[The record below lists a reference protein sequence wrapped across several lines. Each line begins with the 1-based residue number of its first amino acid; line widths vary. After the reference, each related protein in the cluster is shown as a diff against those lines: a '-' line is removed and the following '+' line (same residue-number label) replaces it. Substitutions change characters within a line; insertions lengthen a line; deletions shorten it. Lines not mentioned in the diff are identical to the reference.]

1 MNYNTMGKNGEIVEV
16 SVYDIV
22 IDLERHPRKEIYKET
37 IQEYAKALSKGFML
51 PEIEVFFD
59 GETYHLAEG
68 YYRVEAHRLAGLDLI
83 PANVKLGGRK
93 EALIHA
99 LGANA
104 DHGLRRTNDDKKKA
118 VKIALKDPD
127 IQKWSDRKIA
137 FTCRVSQP
145 FVSARR
151 KELTDSGYQFSTTRV
166 CANGQTME
174 TANIG
179 HKGEDVSAPVDPEVI
194 APVDPEVIA
203 PVDPE
208 VIAPADPE
216 VIAPVDPEVIAPAD
230 PEVIAPADP
239 EVIDPADPEVID
251 PVDLDD
257 FDPDAL
263 KLLVIQLQELTKI
276 QEEKIEDQINYI
288 TDLEKTVEK
297 LKDYNEYLRKEL
309 QGSIKEGVEATAF
322 LDINSMEKTDVL
334 FEA

>member
-203 PVDPE
+203 P
-208 VIAPADPE
+208 
-216 VIAPVDPEVIAPAD
+216 AD